1 MRVSGA
7 SWRMRVIAVLTV
19 LAAAWP
25 GLAPR
30 AAAQTMEVV
39 GTRAMGMG
47 GAFVAVADDP
57 SAVYWN
63 PAGLPRMGVINLG
76 LERQSFETG
85 LDTPTFQDPAA
96 GGSSL
101 LVALT
106 TPPLGVAYYR
116 LRQTNLFPTLPGEL
130 PPGTAF
136 SNAGGQGDAPLF
148 HDGLGTSL
156 VTHHVGASLVQSI
169 GERVDVATTIRF
181 VRGEAS
187 VVPRFIGA
195 ERDGD
200 DAELKAV
207 ADWPGKASQT
217 VDLDVAAMVMVGRG
231 VRAGLI
237 VRNLREPEFDTPVDG
252 IALTLERQ
260 ARAGVAWHGE
270 QTTVALDV
278 DLLETQSVLGPRRHV
293 AVGGERWFANR
304 RVGARAGFRLNTT
317 ENALPAGSAGVS
329 VRLTSSIFAEAQMT
343 RGASERDRAWG
354 IALRYAY

>member
-1 MRVSGA
+1 MT
-7 SWRMRVIAVLTV
+7 VIAVLTV
-19 LAAAWP
+19 LAASWP
-25 GLAPR
+25 GVASR

-39 GTRAMGMG
+39 GTRAMGMA

-57 SAVYWN
+57 TAVYWN
-63 PAGLPRMGVINLG
+63 PAGLPRMGIVNLA
-76 LERQSFETG
+76 LDWQSLATG
-85 LDTPTFQDPAA
+85 SDTPTFQDPAA
-96 GGSSL
+96 GGSST

-116 LRQTNLFPTLPGEL
+116 LRQTNLFPTRAGEL

-136 SNAGGQGDAPLF
+136 SNGGQDDETLF

-156 VTHHVGASLVQSI
+156 VTHNIGASLVQSI
-169 GERVDVATTIRF
+169 GERVDVAATIRF

-187 VVPRFIGA
+187 VSPRFIGA
-195 ERDGD
+195 ERDGEN
-200 DAELKAV
+200 AELKAI
-207 ADWPGKASQT
+207 ADLSGKASQT
-217 VDLDVAAMVMVGRG
+217 VDLDLATMVMLGRG

-237 VRNLREPEFDTPVDG
+237 VRNVREPEFDTPIDG

-270 QTTVALDV
+270 LTTVAVDV

-293 AVGGERWFANR
+293 AIGGEQWFAGR
-304 RVGARAGFRLNTT
+304 RIGARAGFRLNTT

-329 VRLTSSIFAEAQMT
+329 VRLTSSVFAEAQLT
-343 RGASERDRAWG
+343 RGASDRDRSWG
-354 IALRYAY
+354 ISLRYAY

>member
-1 MRVSGA
+1 MA
-7 SWRMRVIAVLTV
+7 ILTV
-19 LAAAWP
+19 LTAAWP
-25 GLAPR
+25 AFVPS

-39 GTRAMGMG
+39 GTRALGMG

-76 LERQSFETG
+76 LEWQSFETG
-85 LDTPTFQDPAA
+85 HDTPTYLDPAA
-96 GGSSL
+96 GGSST

-116 LRQTNLFPTLPGEL
+116 LRQTNLFPTPPGEL

-136 SNAGGQGDAPLF
+136 SNGGGPRDATLF

-156 VTHHVGASLVQSI
+156 VTHHIGASLVQSI
-169 GERVDVATTIRF
+169 GERVDVATTIRY
-181 VRGEAS
+181 VRAEAS
-187 VVPRFIGA
+187 VVPRSVGA
-195 ERDGD
+195 ERHGE
-200 DAELKAV
+200 DAELNAV
-207 ADWPGKASQT
+207 ADWPGKGSQT
-217 VDLDVAAMVMVGRG
+217 VDLDVAAMVMLGRG

-237 VRNLREPEFDTPVDG
+237 VRNLREPEFDTPIDG

-270 QTTVALDV
+270 SATVAVDV

-293 AVGGERWFANR
+293 AVGGEQWFANR
-304 RVGARAGFRLNTT
+304 RLGARAGFRLNTV

-329 VRLTSSIFAEAQMT
+329 VRLTSSIFADAQIT
-343 RGASERDRAWG
+343 RGSSERDRSWG
-354 IALRYAY
+354 ISLRYAY